1 MGNIV
6 VLEADPELLTL
17 PNTFD
22 LSGLAL
28 RFNPAP
34 GGRYVYSLEQAS
46 FDAQVSQNISL
57 SDDGSSELVFKN
69 FSFPFGRKVYDRCY
83 VNSNGNVTF
92 QTPDAEPP
100 SADSVSGNIPRIAAF
115 FADLNP
121 EKSGAVFVNQT
132 ADRVV
137 ISWLKVPEFFNQN
150 QFDYGQNTFQIVLYK
165 SGVIDVVFTGEMS
178 ATQGFVG
185 LIPGFNKIPIRF
197 VDFSTRKS
205 SGRSLLSFV
214 ENFHD
219 YVSVDIQA
227 LLKTLYTVEPDRYD
241 FVTLFSNFDLN
252 PVPGAQAF
260 AINVRNNVHGIG
272 NPSDKK
278 PIFKDN
284 NQYGSAGRLQNITFL
299 GDLHQYPD
307 TPEKNL
313 AEGNVSLLDI
323 LAHEVGHRWLTYVKL
338 LKDGKPTNTLLGR
351 DNVHWSFFFDSK
363 GSFLEG
369 NQILQKSSNVFET
382 GNPYQRYS
390 DLDLYL
396 MGLNS
401 ASEVKETFYVD
412 GAGNFSP
419 NFPFMSESSPEANV
433 QFKGS
438 PIAVGIQ
445 DIVAA
450 NGSRKPN
457 SAASQKDFTHLFV
470 LITKADQPATAEDL
484 QYLELVRS
492 AWSEFFYNATG
503 GKATM
508 NTVLEQ

>member
-1 MGNIV
+1 
-6 VLEADPELLTL
+6 
-17 PNTFD
+17 
-22 LSGLAL
+22 
-28 RFNPAP
+28 
-34 GGRYVYSLEQAS
+34 
-46 FDAQVSQNISL
+46 
-57 SDDGSSELVFKN
+57 
-69 FSFPFGRKVYDRCY
+69 
-83 VNSNGNVTF
+83 
-92 QTPDAEPP
+92 
-100 SADSVSGNIPRIAAF
+100 
-115 FADLNP
+115 
-121 EKSGAVFVNQT
+121 VFVNQT